1 MSCVLLQGGAVM
13 SVLCTAS
20 GWCCNVCSVYCFR
33 VLLRVRLL
41 YYIKQEVIGD
51 EAAKVFQGAKC
62 Q

>member
-1 MSCVLLQGGAVM
+1 MLFEGVVLSIICAV
-13 SVLCTAS
+13 SVS
-20 GWCCNVCSVYCFR
+20 NYVHCFR

-51 EAAKVFQGAKC
+51 EAAKVFEGARC